1 MGAVVTQTII
11 VNPIPTPA
19 ITVAPSNDV
28 CEGTV
33 VTLTATGGT
42 TYQWRKN
49 GVDLAGATGSTLT
62 MSTVAESGSYTVVAM
77 TAKGCDEESAPEVI
91 TIYPNP
97 VASFT
102 MPQGCSVAG
111 DVFTS
116 TSTVAAPH
124 TLTYAWDLGEG
135 FTSTLQN
142 PAVPAYTTAGPK
154 TITLT
159 VTSSG
164 NGCTATYSDT
174 YQYNGTVPVAAFT
187 VVSPVCQGTAVQLDA
202 SASTTG
208 VSPIVEYIWS
218 FSQGGTVINTVAA
231 GNSVN
236 PSVTFPEASTPQT
249 YDVTLQVKTQGGCVS
264 AAVTHQVTVNPTPV
278 AILSLSTNEICVDG
292 GMVTITSAITNG
304 VSVVAPSYT
313 TNAPAAAIVG
323 NQFDPAVA
331 GVGTWTITYTPQ
343 ADVANGS
350 CVGAVVT
357 QTIIVNPI
365 PTPAITVAPSNDV
378 CEGTVVT
385 LTATGGTTY
394 QWRKN
399 GVDLAGATG
408 STLTMSTVA
417 ESGSYTVVAMTAKGC
432 DEESA
437 PEVITIYPNPVAS
450 FTMPQGCSVAGDVF
464 TSTSTVAAPHTLTY
478 AWDLGEGFTST
489 LQNPAVPAYTTA
501 GPKTITLTVT
511 SSGNGCTATY
521 SDTYQYNG
529 TVPVA
534 AFTVVSPVCQ
544 GTAVQ
549 LDASASTAGIGTIN
563 DYRFEV
569 FDAGV
574 VIRTVNGT
582 NPVQQITLP
591 VVSTSKTYQVQL
603 TVTTVGGC
611 ANASA
616 LQNVTVN
623 PMPEAT
629 VDVKEPNVC
638 AAAGKTVDLTNWVE
652 VSNGVASTITYSGTG
667 VAGNTFDPNAA
678 GVSIGV
684 NTISYTVTATD
695 GGCTLTGTFDINVRP
710 LPVVTL
716 ASNATATC
724 EDGSVTLTASV
735 AAGTTITSYNWYR
748 DGVIIQGEN
757 STTLLTNVGG
767 NYTVEAI
774 SNYGCTSIAS
784 TAVNIQIN
792 PVPVA
797 KFDAPSTC
805 ASAAG
810 TVFDASAST
819 ITSPG
824 TIARYIWNFGDGTPV
839 VTVTTPTVTH
849 AYSTVGQFNVSLT
862 VESGQ
867 TPSCSASTTQQYT
880 FVGSSPVVDFN
891 IVNNAICD
899 QDSIHLQSTATV
911 VVGSIKTYD
920 WQFFENGKRI
930 GTITKN
936 LPDVYA
942 TFPKDSVDRNY
953 EVKLVVTTVGG
964 CVDSSALKP
973 FTIKALPKL
982 VLDIVDR
989 DVCLQPGV
997 VTINVTPATGGVLTG
1012 TGIIAGTNQFDPMVA
1027 GLGKH
1032 AITFAYTNPVSGCSR
1047 TITDTIAVWA
1057 LPTPIITASGND
1069 ICKGDTVTLS
1079 TQPAS
1084 SYKWYQDG
1092 TIIAGAT
1099 ESTLKVFNAGTHN
1112 YTVEVENE
1120 FGCSGT
1126 ASTPVTINIWSK
1138 PIVDFDLP
1146 DSCLT
1151 DTTVFVNKSTSP
1163 DGSPMNYFWSFEDD
1177 LDKTSDV
1184 YSTDKDG
1191 KHFYMSTGPKKVKL
1205 IVTTDNGCV
1214 DSLTKVFNVKG
1225 DVPVVNWYLKGRAS
1239 VCAGDSVT
1247 LRDTSKARLGYAYD
1261 YKWRFFDGPMEIDLK
1276 QEARNE
1282 ITVFVPEIYAG
1293 KTLSA
1298 ELTVTPIYGCPASY
1312 TGTFV
1317 VYKKPTVSFK
1327 LPVDT
1332 MCVNDAPLP
1341 LNTGTPVGGVYTI
1354 NTGKGIYKDVFY
1366 PDTAGAGEHIIT
1378 YTFTDPVTK
1387 CYTAISDTINVFDN
1401 PLAEVE
1407 LTTQD
1412 SVCTGDI
1419 VKLTAKGIGKTYQWF
1434 RNNVLI
1440 AGATA
1445 STYDANSSGYYQVR
1459 IINDAGCEDKS
1470 DSVQVRIWD
1479 RPVALFDMPSSCMED
1494 AIQFNN
1500 TSSIADGTT
1509 LTYLWN
1515 FGDGAGSTS
1524 TQMNPSYT
1532 FKTPGWKHITLTVTS
1547 IHGCDSTFARD
1558 VMISGM
1564 PTADFVINAPQ
1575 PYCVKDALVFEDK
1588 STVKIGKITSWQWKV
1603 FDATGTRVAISTP
1616 TNTSTITF
1624 NPPVATVDVNYTVR
1638 LIVKSGNTCIDSLD
1652 KVFTVKPSPD
1662 ANLAPLDPVCFDV
1675 PSVTLNGGTPPSG
1688 TGIGSGE
1695 YSGIGVKN
1703 GAFYPQ
1709 KAGPGLH
1716 TITYTFTAA
1725 NFCKDTAQ
1733 QQIRV
1738 YQSPVIDCMDFEV
1751 KKGQSVKLDIKLLSN
1766 ESDSYTYRW
1775 EPAAGLDDP
1784 NSLTPTVIAADADKT
1799 YRLIVTNKEGCI
1811 STCNVHVNV
1820 LPDLNI
1826 PDVITPNGDGKNDK
1840 WEIPGI
1846 EKYPDVEV
1854 YVFNRYGD
1862 KIFSSKGYVEQW
1874 DGTRDGKPVPAA
1886 TYYYVIKPNKDQL
1899 KPRAGA
1905 ITIIY

>member
-1 MGAVVTQTII
+1 M
-11 VNPIPTPA
+11 
-19 ITVAPSNDV
+19 
-28 CEGTV
+28 
-33 VTLTATGGT
+33 
-42 TYQWRKN
+42 
-49 GVDLAGATGSTLT
+49 
-62 MSTVAESGSYTVVAM
+62 
-77 TAKGCDEESAPEVI
+77 
-91 TIYPNP
+91 
-97 VASFT
+97 
-102 MPQGCSVAG
+102 
-111 DVFTS
+111 
-116 TSTVAAPH
+116 
-124 TLTYAWDLGEG
+124 
-135 FTSTLQN
+135 
-142 PAVPAYTTAGPK
+142 
-154 TITLT
+154 
-159 VTSSG
+159 
-164 NGCTATYSDT
+164 
-174 YQYNGTVPVAAFT
+174 
-187 VVSPVCQGTAVQLDA
+187 
-202 SASTTG
+202 
-208 VSPIVEYIWS
+208 
-218 FSQGGTVINTVAA
+218 
-231 GNSVN
+231 
-236 PSVTFPEASTPQT
+236 
-249 YDVTLQVKTQGGCVS
+249 
-264 AAVTHQVTVNPTPV
+264 
-278 AILSLSTNEICVDG
+278 
-292 GMVTITSAITNG
+292 
-304 VSVVAPSYT
+304 
-313 TNAPAAAIVG
+313 
-323 NQFDPAVA
+323 
-331 GVGTWTITYTPQ
+331 
-343 ADVANGS
+343 
-350 CVGAVVT
+350 
-357 QTIIVNPI
+357 
-365 PTPAITVAPSNDV
+365 
-378 CEGTVVT
+378 
-385 LTATGGTTY
+385 
-394 QWRKN
+394 
-399 GVDLAGATG
+399 
-408 STLTMSTVA
+408 
-417 ESGSYTVVAMTAKGC
+417 
-432 DEESA
+432 
-437 PEVITIYPNPVAS
+437 
-450 FTMPQGCSVAGDVF
+450 
-464 TSTSTVAAPHTLTY
+464 
-478 AWDLGEGFTST
+478 
-489 LQNPAVPAYTTA
+489 
-501 GPKTITLTVT
+501 
-511 SSGNGCTATY
+511 
-521 SDTYQYNG
+521 
-529 TVPVA
+529 
-534 AFTVVSPVCQ
+534 
-544 GTAVQ
+544 
-549 LDASASTAGIGTIN
+549 DASASTAGIGTIN